1 MGAVDGILQLQA
13 RADTD
18 YFAANCGRLLSTAEM
33 SVLAKHFLRA
43 YRWQYILSGAAHP
56 RFQAIVGGLVS
67 PAQMQRIGAAVAP
80 LQAGE

>member
-1 MGAVDGILQLQA
+1 
-13 RADTD
+13 
-18 YFAANCGRLLSTAEM
+18 M